1 MSSEIANSA
10 LLQDIKAIL
19 EQARAQ
25 VKQTVNSAMV
35 QAYWKI
41 GQLIVENE
49 QQGNQRAE
57 YGKAVLHV
65 LSKQLSAEYGKGFE
79 ERNLRYMRK
88 FYQLFPI
95 WDALRS
101 ELSWTHYRIL
111 IHIENERARTWHM
124 QSLTAQLKSQFAESE
139 RLEKAIKDDFVE
151 IGYEL

>member
-1 MSSEIANSA
+1 MSSEIASSA

-49 QQGNQRAE
+49 QQGNH
-57 YGKAVLHV
+57 YGKEVLRD
-65 LSKQLSAEYGKGFE
+65 LSKQLSAEYGKGFDAS
-79 ERNLRYMRK
+79 NLRRMRK

-95 WDALRS
+95 WDALRPK
-101 ELSWTHYRIL
+101 LGWTHYRVL
-111 IHIENERARTWHM
+111 IRIENEHARTWYM

>member
-35 QAYWKI
+35 QAYWEI

-79 ERNLRYMRK
+79 ERNLRYMHK

-95 WDALRS
+95 WNALSS
-101 ELSWTHYRIL
+101 EFSWTHYRVL
-111 IHIENERARTWHM
+111 MRIENEHARARYM

>member
-1 MSSEIANSA
+1 MSSEIASSA

-19 EQARAQ
+19 ERARAQ

-57 YGKAVLHV
+57 YGKAVLQD

-95 WDALRS
+95 WDALRPK
-101 ELSWTHYRIL
+101 LSWTHYRIL
-111 IHIENERARTWHM
+111 IRIENEHARTWCM

-139 RLEKAIKDDFVE
+139 RLEKVIKDNLAW
-151 IGYEL
+151 IGYEF

>member
-1 MSSEIANSA
+1 M
-10 LLQDIKAIL
+10 
-19 EQARAQ
+19 RAVITQ
-25 VKQTVNSAMV
+25 GFLNSAMV

-57 YGKAVLHV
+57 YGKAVLQD
-65 LSKQLSAEYGKGFE
+65 LSKQLSAEYGKGFDAS
-79 ERNLRYMRK
+79 NLRRMRK

-95 WDALRS
+95 WDALRPK
-101 ELSWTHYRIL
+101 LGWTHYRVL
-111 IHIENERARTWHM
+111 IRIENEHARTWHM

>member
-1 MSSEIANSA
+1 
-10 LLQDIKAIL
+10 
-19 EQARAQ
+19 
-25 VKQTVNSAMV
+25 MV

-57 YGKAVLHV
+57 YGKAVLQD
-65 LSKQLSAEYGKGFE
+65 LSKQLSAEYGKGFDAS
-79 ERNLRYMRK
+79 NLRRMRK

-95 WDALRS
+95 WDALRPK
-101 ELSWTHYRIL
+101 LSWTHYRIL
-111 IHIENERARTWHM
+111 IRIENEHARTWHM
-124 QSLTAQLKSQFAESE
+124 QSLTAQLKSQFAKSE

>member
-19 EQARAQ
+19 EQARSQ

-49 QQGNQRAE
+49 QQGKQRAE
-57 YGKAVLHV
+57 YGKAVLQD

-95 WDALRS
+95 WNALRS
-101 ELSWTHYRIL
+101 ELSWTHYRVL
-111 IHIENERARTWHM
+111 IRIENEHARTWYM

>member
-1 MSSEIANSA
+1 MSSEIASSA

-57 YGKAVLHV
+57 YGKAVLQD
-65 LSKQLSAEYGKGFE
+65 LSKQLSAEYGKGFDAS
-79 ERNLRYMRK
+79 NLRRMRK

-95 WDALRS
+95 WDALRLK
-101 ELSWTHYRIL
+101 LSWTHYRVL
-111 IHIENERARTWHM
+111 IRIENEHARTWCM

-139 RLEKAIKDDFVE
+139 RLEKVIKYNLAW
-151 IGYEL
+151 ICYEL

>member
-41 GQLIVENE
+41 GQLIVEDE

-57 YGKAVLHV
+57 YGKAVLQD
-65 LSKQLSAEYGKGFE
+65 LSKQLSAEYGKGFDAS
-79 ERNLRYMRK
+79 NLRRMRK

-95 WDALRS
+95 WDALRPK
-101 ELSWTHYRIL
+101 LSWTHYRIL
-111 IHIENERARTWHM
+111 IHIENEHARTWYM

-139 RLEKAIKDDFVE
+139 RLEKVIKDNLAW
-151 IGYEL
+151 IGYEF

>member
-1 MSSEIANSA
+1 M
-10 LLQDIKAIL
+10 
-19 EQARAQ
+19 
-25 VKQTVNSAMV
+25 

-41 GQLIVENE
+41 ANCQLIVENE
-49 QQGNQRAE
+49 QQGKQRAE
-57 YGKAVLHV
+57 YGKAVLQD

-95 WDALRS
+95 WNALRS
-101 ELSWTHYRIL
+101 ELSWTHYRVL
-111 IHIENERARTWHM
+111 IRIENEHARTWYM

>member
-1 MSSEIANSA
+1 MSSEIASSA

-41 GQLIVENE
+41 GQLIVEDE

-57 YGKAVLHV
+57 YGKAVLQD
-65 LSKQLSAEYGKGFE
+65 LSKQLSAEYGKGFDAS
-79 ERNLRYMRK
+79 NLRRMRK

-95 WDALRS
+95 WDALRPK
-101 ELSWTHYRIL
+101 LSWTHYRIL
-111 IHIENERARTWHM
+111 IRIENEHARTWYM

-139 RLEKAIKDDFVE
+139 RLEKAVKENLTGV
-151 IGYEL
+151 GYDW